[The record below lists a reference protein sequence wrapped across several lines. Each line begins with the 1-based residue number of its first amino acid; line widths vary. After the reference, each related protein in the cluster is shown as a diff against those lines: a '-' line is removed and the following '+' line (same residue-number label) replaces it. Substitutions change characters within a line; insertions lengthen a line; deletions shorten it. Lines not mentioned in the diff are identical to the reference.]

1 MRTPHEIIKAAK
13 NCWRYLPPHVKA
25 RDTSKHLIAVIE
37 LAESLLG
44 AEKPKPFG
52 DSPKQDA

>member
-44 AEKPKPFG
+44 AEKPKPF
-52 DSPKQDA
+52 SPKQEM